1 MQIQPLSSVTD
12 DLTKDEEL
20 RLSIILSRLEAGDS
34 TVLITPIGKRVGP
47 DELFESWKRIFDKNS
62 NRMNNVLIEIESAQS
77 EKYSTI
83 NR

>member
-34 TVLITPIGKRVGP
+34 P
-47 DELFESWKRIFDKNS
+47 F
-62 NRMNNVLIEIESAQS
+62 
-77 EKYSTI
+77 
-83 NR
+83 